1 MALAAAVVPFSQRIA
16 REGSKYM
23 KDRKLRRL
31 LAGVSTA
38 AMALGF
44 ATTFGVMTASAA
56 PVSTSTASGSWTFNR
71 TISNGTPVPGETIT
85 VTNNIRWNGGLAPT
99 ISAFK
104 DIHPDCL
111 TYVVDSSKVAGNGVG
126 TSSTSTSVSMT
137 GSWIRSAVDRNIDYT
152 VKYTVG
158 QNCARDVALITG
170 AGISANQG
178 TGSETANTGPS
189 ITVAKAATQTSLT
202 VAPAPQADRA
212 STLTATV
219 TTGATGNVDF
229 LNNGNLLGTGTIA
242 NGTATYAWT
251 PSGADAGQPYS
262 ITAKYLSD
270 ATNAVSTSA
279 AQTGTV
285 AAAPTAPAAPTAVT
299 VNPTSVVVGGTVTV
313 SGTAEANSEVTV
325 IAGEKTCKV
334 TAGAAGAF
342 SCDIVTSEVGTL
354 TVTAVAANAVGVGP
368 ISAPVTVTVLAP
380 PDVDTTLGLSVPSV
394 ATAGVAVDLTA
405 TVAPA
410 SAVGSVSFKVG
421 GVEVG
426 TASVSNGVATLS
438 HTFAAA
444 GVQSVTADFSGAGFV
459 ASSAGPSS
467 VTVSDPVPVDVETSL
482 VLGVPAVATAGV
494 AVDLT
499 ATVAPASA
507 VGSVS
512 FKVGGVEVGS
522 AVVSNGVATVS
533 HTFAA
538 AGVQSVTADFSGAGF
553 VASSAG
559 PSSVTVSDPVPV
571 DVDTTLGLTV
581 PASAT
586 TGVAVDLTA
595 TVAPANAV
603 GSVQFQDNGVDIGS
617 AVTVVGGVATMNNA
631 FASAGAHSITANFT
645 AGAGFNDSVAAAKT
659 VTVSDPV
666 PVDVDTTLGLSV
678 PASATPGV
686 AVDLTATVA
695 PASAVGSVSFK
706 VGGVEVGTASV
717 SNGVATLSHTF
728 ASAGVQ
734 SVTAD
739 FSGVGFVASS
749 AGPSTVTVSDPV
761 PVDVDTTLGL
771 SVPSV
776 ATTGVAVDLTATVAP
791 ASAVGSVSFK
801 VGGVEVG
808 SAVVSNGVAT
818 VSHTFASAG
827 VQSVTADF
835 SGAGFVAS
843 SAGPSTVTVSDA
855 VVVDTTSTTVLSVA
869 GEAKVGVEL
878 DLSAAVA
885 GQPSGDPAPS
895 GGTVTFKVDGVGVGS
910 VPVVNGAATLPH
922 TFNTAAT
929 VTVTAVY
936 SGSGTLA
943 GSTSNAET
951 VNVTVEAPTD
961 VDTTT
966 TLNVPASGVV
976 GKSVQLKANVS
987 PLGSVGTVQF
997 FEGNV
1002 PLGAAVDVVNGV
1014 AVLDHTFATAGNHS
1028 ITAVF
1033 SGGPGMKESE
1043 STGSTINVTEA
1054 GTEPGGSG
1062 SLGNIFGS

>member
-1 MALAAAVVPFSQRIA
+1 
-16 REGSKYM
+16 M
-23 KDRKLRRL
+23 KDKKLRRL

-38 AMALGF
+38 AMAVGF

-137 GSWIRSAVDRNIDYT
+137 GSWIRSAANRNIDYT

-189 ITVAKAATQTSLT
+189 ITVAKAATQTTLA

-219 TTGATGNVDF
+219 TTGAAGDVAF
-229 LNNGNLLGTGTIA
+229 FNNDNPLGTGTIA

-270 ATNAVSTSA
+270 ATNAVSTST

-325 IAGEKTCKV
+325 IAGEKTCKA

-368 ISAPVTVTVLAP
+368 ISTPVTVTVLAP
-380 PDVDTTLGLSVPSV
+380 PDVDTTLGLTVPAA
-394 ATAGVAVDLTA
+394 ATTGDAVDLTA

-426 TASVSNGVATLS
+426 TAVVSNGVATLS

-459 ASSAGPSS
+459 ASSAGPSA
-467 VTVSDPVPVDVETSL
+467 VTVSDPAPVDVDTT
-482 VLGVPAVATAGV
+482 LGLTVPAVATTGV

-522 AVVSNGVATVS
+522 ASVSNGVATVS

-559 PSSVTVSDPVPV
+559 PSTVTVSDPVPV

-581 PASAT
+581 PSVAT
-586 TGVAVDLTA
+586 TD
-595 TVAPANAV
+595 
-603 GSVQFQDNGVDIGS
+603 
-617 AVTVVGGVATMNNA
+617 
-631 FASAGAHSITANFT
+631 
-645 AGAGFNDSVAAAKT
+645 
-659 VTVSDPV
+659 
-666 PVDVDTTLGLSV
+666 
-678 PASATPGV
+678 V

-706 VGGVEVGTASV
+706 VGGVEVGTAVV

-728 ASAGVQ
+728 AA
-734 SVTAD
+734 
-739 FSGVGFVASS
+739 
-749 AGPSTVTVSDPV
+749 
-761 PVDVDTTLGL
+761 
-771 SVPSV
+771 
-776 ATTGVAVDLTATVAP
+776 
-791 ASAVGSVSFK
+791 
-801 VGGVEVG
+801 
-808 SAVVSNGVAT
+808 
-818 VSHTFASAG
+818 AG

-895 GGTVTFKVDGVGVGS
+895 GGTVDFKVDGVSVGS
-910 VPVVNGAATLPH
+910 VPVVNGAAMLPH
-922 TFNTAAT
+922 TFNAVGTL
-929 VTVTAVY
+929 TVTAVY

-951 VNVTVEAPTD
+951 VNVTVVAPTD

-997 FEGNV
+997 FEGNL

-1014 AVLDHTFATAGNHS
+1014 AVLDHTFATAGNRS

-1033 SGGPGMKESE
+1033 SGGPGMKASE

-1054 GTEPGGSG
+1054 ETETGGSG

>member
-1 MALAAAVVPFSQRIA
+1 
-16 REGSKYM
+16 M

-38 AMALGF
+38 AMAVGF
-44 ATTFGVMTASAA
+44 ATSFGVMTASAA
-56 PVSTSTASGSWTFNR
+56 PVSTSTTSGSWTFNR

-285 AAAPTAPAAPTAVT
+285 AAAPTAPAAPTAIT

-380 PDVDTTLGLSVPSV
+380 PDIDTTLGLSVPSV
-394 ATAGVAVDLTA
+394 ATTGVAVDLTA

-421 GVEVG
+421 GAEVG

-444 GVQSVTADFSGAGFV
+444 GVQSVTAEFSGVGFV
-459 ASSAGPSS
+459 ASSAGPLS

-482 VLGVPAVATAGV
+482 VLGVPA
-494 AVDLT
+494 
-499 ATVAPASA
+499 
-507 VGSVS
+507 
-512 FKVGGVEVGS
+512 
-522 AVVSNGVATVS
+522 
-533 HTFAA
+533 
-538 AGVQSVTADFSGAGF
+538 SVT
-553 VASSAG
+553 
-559 PSSVTVSDPVPV
+559 T
-571 DVDTTLGLTV
+571 
-581 PASAT
+581 
-586 TGVAVDLTA
+586 
-595 TVAPANAV
+595 
-603 GSVQFQDNGVDIGS
+603 
-617 AVTVVGGVATMNNA
+617 
-631 FASAGAHSITANFT
+631 
-645 AGAGFNDSVAAAKT
+645 
-659 VTVSDPV
+659 
-666 PVDVDTTLGLSV
+666 
-678 PASATPGV
+678 GV

-739 FSGVGFVASS
+739 FSGAGFVASSAGPSTVTVSDPVPADVETSLVLNVPAAATTGDAVDWTATVTPTNAAGSVSFKVGGVEVGAAVVSNGVATLSHTFGAAGVQSVTADFSGAGFVASS

-771 SVPSV
+771 TVPAS

-808 SAVVSNGVAT
+808 TAVVSNGVAT
-818 VSHTFASAG
+818 LSHTFAAAG

-878 DLSAAVA
+878 DLSAAVS

-895 GGTVTFKVDGVGVGS
+895 GGTVTFKVDGVSVGS
-910 VPVVNGAATLPH
+910 VPVVNGAATLAH
-922 TFNTAAT
+922 TFNAVGT

>member
-1 MALAAAVVPFSQRIA
+1 MALAAAVVPSSQRIA

-23 KDRKLRRL
+23 KDKKLRRL

-38 AMALGF
+38 AMAVGF

-426 TASVSNGVATLS
+426 TAVVSNGVATLSHTFAAAGVQSVTADFSGAGFVASSAGPSTVTVSDPVPVDVETSLVLGVPAAATTGDAVDLTATVAPVSAVGSVSFKVGGVEVGSAVVSNGVATLS

-482 VLGVPAVATAGV
+482 VLGVPAA
-494 AVDLT
+494 
-499 ATVAPASA
+499 
-507 VGSVS
+507 
-512 FKVGGVEVGS
+512 
-522 AVVSNGVATVS
+522 
-533 HTFAA
+533 
-538 AGVQSVTADFSGAGF
+538 
-553 VASSAG
+553 
-559 PSSVTVSDPVPV
+559 
-571 DVDTTLGLTV
+571 
-581 PASAT
+581 AT
-586 TGVAVDLTA
+586 TGDAVDLTA

-603 GSVQFQDNGVDIGS
+603 GSV
-617 AVTVVGGVATMNNA
+617 
-631 FASAGAHSITANFT
+631 
-645 AGAGFNDSVAAAKT
+645 
-659 VTVSDPV
+659 
-666 PVDVDTTLGLSV
+666 
-678 PASATPGV
+678 
-686 AVDLTATVA
+686 
-695 PASAVGSVSFK
+695 SFK
-706 VGGVEVGTASV
+706 VGGVEVGTAVV

-728 ASAGVQ
+728 AA
-734 SVTAD
+734 
-739 FSGVGFVASS
+739 
-749 AGPSTVTVSDPV
+749 
-761 PVDVDTTLGL
+761 
-771 SVPSV
+771 
-776 ATTGVAVDLTATVAP
+776 
-791 ASAVGSVSFK
+791 
-801 VGGVEVG
+801 
-808 SAVVSNGVAT
+808 
-818 VSHTFASAG
+818 AG

-910 VPVVNGAATLPH
+910 VPVVNGAATLAH
-922 TFNTAAT
+922 TFNAVGT

-951 VNVTVEAPTD
+951 INVTVEASTD

-1033 SGGPGMKESE
+1033 SGGPGMKASE

>member
-1 MALAAAVVPFSQRIA
+1 
-16 REGSKYM
+16 M
-23 KDRKLRRL
+23 KDKKLRRL

-38 AMALGF
+38 AMAVGF

-189 ITVAKAATQTSLT
+189 ITVAKAATQTTLA

-219 TTGATGNVDF
+219 TTGATGDVAF
-229 LNNGNLLGTGTIA
+229 FNNDNPLGTGMIA

-251 PSGADAGQPYS
+251 PSGADAGKPYS

-270 ATNAVSTSA
+270 ATNAVSTST

-325 IAGEKTCKV
+325 IAGDKTCKA

-380 PDVDTTLGLSVPSV
+380 PDVDTTLGLSVPS
-394 ATAGVAVDLTA
+394 A
-405 TVAPA
+405 
-410 SAVGSVSFKVG
+410 
-421 GVEVG
+421 
-426 TASVSNGVATLS
+426 
-438 HTFAAA
+438 
-444 GVQSVTADFSGAGFV
+444 
-459 ASSAGPSS
+459 
-467 VTVSDPVPVDVETSL
+467 
-482 VLGVPAVATAGV
+482 
-494 AVDLT
+494 
-499 ATVAPASA
+499 
-507 VGSVS
+507 
-512 FKVGGVEVGS
+512 
-522 AVVSNGVATVS
+522 
-533 HTFAA
+533 
-538 AGVQSVTADFSGAGF
+538 
-553 VASSAG
+553 
-559 PSSVTVSDPVPV
+559 
-571 DVDTTLGLTV
+571 
-581 PASAT
+581 AT

-603 GSVQFQDNGVDIGS
+603 GSV
-617 AVTVVGGVATMNNA
+617 
-631 FASAGAHSITANFT
+631 
-645 AGAGFNDSVAAAKT
+645 
-659 VTVSDPV
+659 
-666 PVDVDTTLGLSV
+666 
-678 PASATPGV
+678 
-686 AVDLTATVA
+686 
-695 PASAVGSVSFK
+695 SFK

-717 SNGVATLSHTF
+717 SNDVATLSHTF
-728 ASAGVQ
+728 ASAGIQ

-739 FSGVGFVASS
+739 FSGTGFVASS
-749 AGPSTVTVSDPV
+749 AGPSTVTV
-761 PVDVDTTLGL
+761 T
-771 SVPSV
+771 
-776 ATTGVAVDLTATVAP
+776 
-791 ASAVGSVSFK
+791 
-801 VGGVEVG
+801 
-808 SAVVSNGVAT
+808 
-818 VSHTFASAG
+818 
-827 VQSVTADF
+827 
-835 SGAGFVAS
+835 
-843 SAGPSTVTVSDA
+843 DA
-855 VVVDTTSTTVLSVA
+855 VVVDTTSATVLSVA
-869 GEAKVGVEL
+869 GQAKVGVEL

-895 GGTVTFKVDGVGVGS
+895 GGTVDFKVDGVSVGS
-910 VPVVNGAATLPH
+910 VPVVNGAATLTH
-922 TFNTAAT
+922 TFNAVGT

-951 VNVTVEAPTD
+951 VNVTVVAPTD

-1014 AVLDHTFATAGNHS
+1014 AVLDHTFATAGSHS

-1033 SGGPGMKESE
+1033 SGGPGMKASE
-1043 STGSTINVTEA
+1043 SAGSTINVTEA
-1054 GTEPGGSG
+1054 GTVPGGSG

>member
-1 MALAAAVVPFSQRIA
+1 MAAAVVPSSQRIA

-23 KDRKLRRL
+23 KDKKLRRL

-38 AMALGF
+38 AMAVGF

-426 TASVSNGVATLS
+426 TAVVSNGVATLSHTFAAAGVQSVTADFSGAGFVASSAGPSTVTVSDPVPVDVETSLVLGVPAAATTGDAVDLTATVAPVSAVGSVSFKVGGVEVGSAVVSNGVATLS

-482 VLGVPAVATAGV
+482 VLGVPAA
-494 AVDLT
+494 
-499 ATVAPASA
+499 
-507 VGSVS
+507 
-512 FKVGGVEVGS
+512 
-522 AVVSNGVATVS
+522 
-533 HTFAA
+533 
-538 AGVQSVTADFSGAGF
+538 
-553 VASSAG
+553 
-559 PSSVTVSDPVPV
+559 
-571 DVDTTLGLTV
+571 
-581 PASAT
+581 AT
-586 TGVAVDLTA
+586 TGDAVDLTA

-603 GSVQFQDNGVDIGS
+603 GSV
-617 AVTVVGGVATMNNA
+617 
-631 FASAGAHSITANFT
+631 
-645 AGAGFNDSVAAAKT
+645 
-659 VTVSDPV
+659 
-666 PVDVDTTLGLSV
+666 
-678 PASATPGV
+678 
-686 AVDLTATVA
+686 
-695 PASAVGSVSFK
+695 SFK
-706 VGGVEVGTASV
+706 VGGVEVGTAVV

-728 ASAGVQ
+728 AA
-734 SVTAD
+734 
-739 FSGVGFVASS
+739 
-749 AGPSTVTVSDPV
+749 
-761 PVDVDTTLGL
+761 
-771 SVPSV
+771 
-776 ATTGVAVDLTATVAP
+776 
-791 ASAVGSVSFK
+791 
-801 VGGVEVG
+801 
-808 SAVVSNGVAT
+808 
-818 VSHTFASAG
+818 AG

-910 VPVVNGAATLPH
+910 VPVVNGAATLAH
-922 TFNTAAT
+922 TFNAVGT

-951 VNVTVEAPTD
+951 INVTVEASTD

-1033 SGGPGMKESE
+1033 SGGPGMKASE

>member
-1 MALAAAVVPFSQRIA
+1 MALAAAVVPSSQRIA
-16 REGSKYM
+16 REGSKHM
-23 KDRKLRRL
+23 KDKKLRRL

-38 AMALGF
+38 AMAVGF

-137 GSWIRSAVDRNIDYT
+137 GSWIRSAANRNIDYT

-189 ITVAKAATQTSLT
+189 ITVAKAATQTTLA

-219 TTGATGNVDF
+219 TTGAAGDVAF
-229 LNNGNLLGTGTIA
+229 FNNDNPLGTGTIA

-270 ATNAVSTSA
+270 ATNAVSTST

-325 IAGEKTCKV
+325 IAGEKTCKA

-368 ISAPVTVTVLAP
+368 ISTPVTVTVLAP
-380 PDVDTTLGLSVPSV
+380 PDVDTTLGLTVPAA
-394 ATAGVAVDLTA
+394 ATTGDAVDLTA

-426 TASVSNGVATLS
+426 TAVVSNGVATLS

-459 ASSAGPSS
+459 ASSAGPSA
-467 VTVSDPVPVDVETSL
+467 VTVSDPAPVDVDTT
-482 VLGVPAVATAGV
+482 LGLTVPAVATTGV

-522 AVVSNGVATVS
+522 ASVSNGVATVS

-559 PSSVTVSDPVPV
+559 PSTVTVSDPVPV

-581 PASAT
+581 PSVAT
-586 TGVAVDLTA
+586 TD
-595 TVAPANAV
+595 
-603 GSVQFQDNGVDIGS
+603 
-617 AVTVVGGVATMNNA
+617 
-631 FASAGAHSITANFT
+631 
-645 AGAGFNDSVAAAKT
+645 
-659 VTVSDPV
+659 
-666 PVDVDTTLGLSV
+666 
-678 PASATPGV
+678 V

-706 VGGVEVGTASV
+706 VGGVEVGTAVV

-728 ASAGVQ
+728 AA
-734 SVTAD
+734 
-739 FSGVGFVASS
+739 
-749 AGPSTVTVSDPV
+749 
-761 PVDVDTTLGL
+761 
-771 SVPSV
+771 
-776 ATTGVAVDLTATVAP
+776 
-791 ASAVGSVSFK
+791 
-801 VGGVEVG
+801 
-808 SAVVSNGVAT
+808 
-818 VSHTFASAG
+818 AG

-895 GGTVTFKVDGVGVGS
+895 GGTVDFKVDGVSVGS
-910 VPVVNGAATLPH
+910 VPVVNGAAMLPH
-922 TFNTAAT
+922 TFNAVGTL
-929 VTVTAVY
+929 TVTAVY

-951 VNVTVEAPTD
+951 VNVTVVAPTD

-997 FEGNV
+997 FEGNL

-1014 AVLDHTFATAGNHS
+1014 AVLDHTFATAGNRS

-1033 SGGPGMKESE
+1033 SGGPGMKASE

-1054 GTEPGGSG
+1054 ETETGGSG

>member
-1 MALAAAVVPFSQRIA
+1 
-16 REGSKYM
+16 M
-23 KDRKLRRL
+23 KDKKLRRL

-38 AMALGF
+38 AMAVGF

-137 GSWIRSAVDRNIDYT
+137 GSWIRSAANRNIDYT

-189 ITVAKAATQTSLT
+189 ITVAKAATQTTLA

-270 ATNAVSTSA
+270 ATNAVSTST

-325 IAGEKTCKV
+325 IAGDKTCKA
-334 TAGAAGAF
+334 TAGVAGAF
-342 SCDIVTSEVGTL
+342 SCDIVTSEVGPL

-380 PDVDTTLGLSVPSV
+380 PDVDTTLGLSVPSA
-394 ATAGVAVDLTA
+394 ATTGVAVDLTA

-410 SAVGSVSFKVG
+410 NAVGSVSFKVG

-426 TASVSNGVATLS
+426 TAAVSNGVATVS
-438 HTFAAA
+438 HTFASA

-482 VLGVPAVATAGV
+482 VLGVPAA
-494 AVDLT
+494 
-499 ATVAPASA
+499 
-507 VGSVS
+507 
-512 FKVGGVEVGS
+512 
-522 AVVSNGVATVS
+522 
-533 HTFAA
+533 
-538 AGVQSVTADFSGAGF
+538 
-553 VASSAG
+553 
-559 PSSVTVSDPVPV
+559 
-571 DVDTTLGLTV
+571 
-581 PASAT
+581 
-586 TGVAVDLTA
+586 
-595 TVAPANAV
+595 
-603 GSVQFQDNGVDIGS
+603 
-617 AVTVVGGVATMNNA
+617 
-631 FASAGAHSITANFT
+631 
-645 AGAGFNDSVAAAKT
+645 
-659 VTVSDPV
+659 
-666 PVDVDTTLGLSV
+666 
-678 PASATPGV
+678 
-686 AVDLTATVA
+686 
-695 PASAVGSVSFK
+695 
-706 VGGVEVGTASV
+706 
-717 SNGVATLSHTF
+717 
-728 ASAGVQ
+728 
-734 SVTAD
+734 
-739 FSGVGFVASS
+739 
-749 AGPSTVTVSDPV
+749 
-761 PVDVDTTLGL
+761 
-771 SVPSV
+771 

-808 SAVVSNGVAT
+808 TAVVSNGVAT
-818 VSHTFASAG
+818 LSHTFAAAG

-843 SAGPSTVTVSDA
+843 SAGPSSVTVSDA

-910 VPVVNGAATLPH
+910 VPVVNGSATLAH
-922 TFNTAAT
+922 TFNAVGT

-936 SGSGTLA
+936 SDSGTLA

-951 VNVTVEAPTD
+951 VNVTVEASTD

-976 GKSVQLKANVS
+976 GKGVQLKANVS

-1033 SGGPGMKESE
+1033 SGGPGMKASE
-1043 STGSTINVTEA
+1043 SAGSTINVTEA

-1062 SLGNIFGS
+1062 SLGHIFGS

>member
-1 MALAAAVVPFSQRIA
+1 
-16 REGSKYM
+16 M
-23 KDRKLRRL
+23 KDKKLRRL

-38 AMALGF
+38 AMAVGF

-111 TYVVDSSKVAGNGVG
+111 TYVVDSSKVAGKGVG
-126 TSSTSTSVSMT
+126 TNTTSTSVSMT

-189 ITVAKAATQTSLT
+189 ITVAKAATQTTLA

-219 TTGATGNVDF
+219 TTGATGDVAFFKND
-229 LNNGNLLGTGTIA
+229 NPLGTGTIA

-270 ATNAVSTSA
+270 ATNAVSTST

-325 IAGEKTCKV
+325 IAGDKTCKA

-342 SCDIVTSEVGTL
+342 SCDIVTSEVGHL

-380 PDVDTTLGLSVPSV
+380 PDVDTTLGLTVPAA
-394 ATAGVAVDLTA
+394 ATTGVAVDLTA

-426 TASVSNGVATLS
+426 TAVVSNGVATLS
-438 HTFAAA
+438 HTFASAGVQSVTADFSGAGFVASSAGPSTVTVSDPVPADVETSLVLNVPAAATTGDAVDWTATVTPTNAAGSVSFKVGGVEVGAAVVSNGVATLSHTFGAA

-459 ASSAGPSS
+459 ASSAGPS
-467 VTVSDPVPVDVETSL
+467 T
-482 VLGVPAVATAGV
+482 
-494 AVDLT
+494 
-499 ATVAPASA
+499 
-507 VGSVS
+507 
-512 FKVGGVEVGS
+512 
-522 AVVSNGVATVS
+522 
-533 HTFAA
+533 
-538 AGVQSVTADFSGAGF
+538 
-553 VASSAG
+553 
-559 PSSVTVSDPVPV
+559 VTVSDPVPV

-678 PASATPGV
+678 PAVATTGV

-728 ASAGVQ
+728 AAAGVQ

-739 FSGVGFVASS
+739 FSGAGFVASS
-749 AGPSTVTVSDPV
+749 AGPSTVAVSDPV

-771 SVPSV
+771 SVPSA
-776 ATTGVAVDLTATVAP
+776 ATTGDAVHLTATVAP

-818 VSHTFASAG
+818 LSHTFAAAG

-1014 AVLDHTFATAGNHS
+1014 AVFDHTFATAGNRS

-1033 SGGPGMKESE
+1033 SGGPGMKASE

-1054 GTEPGGSG
+1054 ETETGGSG